1 MKLQT
6 GKIVMGSDFTG
17 REKLL
22 REINTYLDMG
32 QSVVLIAPRRYG
44 KSSIIQKIIDTRTGS
59 QSIQIDLMKIFNKRD
74 LAEAII
80 EETYKLVGIS
90 NFFEYTKKVTLE
102 TFNAISRILKKFE
115 ISIEEIGLNLT
126 VELASENDDDAL
138 LRHALGLPE
147 KIAEKLGINILFAID
162 ELGEIRN
169 LKGHEKILML
179 MRSVFQETKR
189 VNFIFAG
196 SQYSL
201 MNHIFT
207 DQNSPFFRFAEV
219 IHVPTMSAEEFKPF
233 FEDIF
238 RKMEISLYPG
248 FAEDIVR
255 ISGGIPYYIVKIAQQ
270 VLIDTKL
277 KGKMNVFPF
286 AVCRAAYERYRQEE
300 GYFIGE
306 LNRVKGKKYHI
317 QLLKIL
323 ATGNDP
329 YSELEA
335 LGVKKQNINKIL
347 IALMNDGLILKTEG
361 EYRIIDPFMR
371 RYLAK
376 DLY

>member
-1 MKLQT
+1 MQLQT
-6 GKIVMGSDFTG
+6 GKIVKGTDFTG

-22 REINTYLDMG
+22 REITTYLDMG

-44 KSSIIQKIIDTRTGS
+44 KSSIIQKIIDTKTGS
-59 QSIQIDLMKIFNKRD
+59 RSIQIDLMKTFNKRD

-90 NFFEYTKKVTLE
+90 NFFEYTKKVTIE
-102 TFNAISRILKKFE
+102 TFNTISKILKKFE
-115 ISIEEIGLNLT
+115 LSIEEAGLNLT
-126 VELASENDDDAL
+126 IELASKNDDDAL
-138 LRHALGLPE
+138 LRHALELPE
-147 KIAEKLGINILFAID
+147 MIAEKLDINILFAID
-162 ELGEIRN
+162 ELGEIKN
-169 LKGHEKILML
+169 FKEHEKILML
-179 MRSVFQETKR
+179 MRSVFQEAQR

-219 IHVPTMSAEEFKPF
+219 IHVPTMRTEEFEPF
-233 FEDIF
+233 FKKVF
-238 RKMEISLYPG
+238 KQVQISLYPD
-248 FAEDIVR
+248 FTKDVVAV
-255 ISGGIPYYIVKIAQQ
+255 SGGIPYYIVKIAQG
-270 VLIDTKL
+270 VLVNTKIR
-277 KGKMNVFPF
+277 GKMNVYPL
-286 AVCRAAYERYRQEE
+286 AVCRAALERYKQEE

-306 LNRVKGKKYHI
+306 LSRVKGKKYHI

-323 ATGNDP
+323 ATGGDP
-329 YSELEA
+329 YKELDT
-335 LGVKKQNINKIL
+335 LGVKKQNVNKIL
-347 IALMNDGLILKTEG
+347 VALMDDGLIAKSNG
-361 EYRIIDPFMR
+361 RYGIIDPFLR

>member
-6 GKIVMGSDFTG
+6 GKIVKGSDFTG

-22 REINTYLDMG
+22 HEIDTYLDMG

-44 KSSIIQKIIDTRTGS
+44 KSSIIQKVIDTRTKD

-80 EETYKLVGIS
+80 EETYKLIGIS

-102 TFNAISRILKKFE
+102 TFHTISQILKKFE
-115 ISIEEIGLNLT
+115 ISIEEVGLNLT
-126 VELASENDDDAL
+126 IELASKNDDDAL
-138 LRHALGLPE
+138 LRHALELPE
-147 KIAEKLGINILFAID
+147 KIAGKIDANILFAID

-169 LKGHEKILML
+169 LKEHEKILML
-179 MRSVFQETKR
+179 MRSVFQEAER

-219 IHVPTMSAEEFKPF
+219 IHVPTMKTEEFEPF
-233 FEDIF
+233 FKEVF
-238 RKMEISLYPG
+238 RRMQISLYSH
-248 FAEDIVR
+248 FTEDVVK
-255 ISGGIPYYIVKIAQQ
+255 ISGGIPYYIVKIAQE
-270 VLIDTKL
+270 VLVDTKM
-277 KGKMNVFPF
+277 KGKINVFPF
-286 AVCRAAYERYRQEE
+286 SVCRAALERYKQEE

-323 ATGNDP
+323 AVGGDP
-329 YSELEA
+329 YKELEE
-335 LGVKKQNINKIL
+335 LGVRKQNVNKIL
-347 IALMNDGLILKTEG
+347 ITLMDDGLIAKDG
-361 EYRIIDPFMR
+361 REYRIIDPFLR